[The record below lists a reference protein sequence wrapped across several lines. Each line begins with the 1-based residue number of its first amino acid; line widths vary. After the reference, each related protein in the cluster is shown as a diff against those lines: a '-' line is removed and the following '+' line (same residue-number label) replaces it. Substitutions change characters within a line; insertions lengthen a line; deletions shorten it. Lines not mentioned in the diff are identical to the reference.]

1 MLEFDFISFPKYFDN
16 RTKMYET
23 IYCVQWTEIIKERR
37 LRISSMHEKLRISFY
52 FLLEFDSLLEGSI

>member
-23 IYCVQWTEIIKERR
+23 IYCVQWTEIIKGRR
-37 LRISSMHEKLRISFY
+37 LRISSMHEKLRISF
-52 FLLEFDSLLEGSI
+52 